1 MVNKILK
8 IGDSIRDIL
17 GDSLKDI
24 KGSEVR
30 EIGIS
35 SYFD

>member
-8 IGDSIRDIL
+8 IADSIRNIL